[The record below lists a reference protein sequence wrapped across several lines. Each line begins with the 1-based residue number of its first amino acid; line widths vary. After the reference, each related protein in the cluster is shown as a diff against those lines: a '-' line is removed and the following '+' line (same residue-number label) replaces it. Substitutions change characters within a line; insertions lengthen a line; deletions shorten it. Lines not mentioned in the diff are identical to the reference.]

1 VKIYLSLG
9 ANLGQRGE
17 TLREALRRLSVL
29 PQVRLL
35 AVAPFYETAPWG
47 NLEQPPFLNTA
58 AVVETTLTP
67 REFLQASQQ
76 IEQALGRVRH
86 EHWGARTIDIDL
98 LAAEDFVSDTEEL
111 KLPHPYM
118 TERAF
123 VLVPLRDI
131 APQLSIKGRTV
142 ADWCSDNAIKEQA
155 ISAAPELHE
164 PYPLSMIACLDEQ
177 GGIGRQGQ
185 LLVHNAADI
194 AHFRQE
200 TLGQI
205 VIMGRKTLESLP
217 GGRPLSGR
225 VNIVLSKKMRRADV
239 HVCHDLPELWALLGR
254 LRLGNPRQKIICIGG
269 AEIYALL
276 MPYADELLLTKVK
289 GVFAADTF
297 FPNYEEFTEVSRD
310 VRGELAFVR
319 YRRPGGGT
327 LCWQHKKWQ

>member
-1 VKIYLSLG
+1 MKIYLSLG

-98 LAAEDFVSDTEEL
+98 LAADGYESDTEEL
-111 KLPHPYM
+111 RLPHPYL

-123 VLVPLRDI
+123 VLVPLGVI
-131 APQLSIKGRTV
+131 APQLVIKGRTI
-142 ADWCSDNAIKEQA
+142 ADWCRDEQIQA
-155 ISAAPELHE
+155 QEITPAPELHE
-164 PYPLSMIACLDEQ
+164 PYPLRMIACVDEQ

-185 LLVHNAADI
+185 LLVHNDADM
-194 AHFRQE
+194 AHFRRL
-200 TLGQI
+200 TLGQV
-205 VIMGRKTLESLP
+205 VIMGSRTLASLP
-217 GGRPLSGR
+217 GGRPLPDR
-225 VNIVLSKKMRRADV
+225 VNIVLSKKMQRDDV
-239 HVCHDLPELWALLGR
+239 QVCHNLTELWTLLGR
-254 LRLGNPRQKIICIGG
+254 LQAENPRRKFICIGG
-269 AEIYALL
+269 GEIYALL
-276 MPYADELLLTKVK
+276 LPYAKELLLTKV
-289 GVFAADTF
+289 D
-297 FPNYEEFTEVSRD
+297 
-310 VRGELAFVR
+310 
-319 YRRPGGGT
+319 
-327 LCWQHKKWQ
+327 